1 MGGMLYERLGGYDAI
16 TAVADDLMPRLMRDP
31 QLGRFWAHRG
41 DDGLAREKQ
50 LLVDFLCASAG
61 GPLYY
66 RGRDMKLTHI
76 GSAGEGCVRDTQ
88 TQDPSIYQPLPE
100 MPKSPKTTRRQPL
113 AVSTGAAVAVSVGI
127 DRIPGGP
134 SP

>member
-1 MGGMLYERLGGYDAI
+1 MGKSLYERLGGYDAMA
-16 TAVADDLMPRLMRDP
+16 AVAADLMPRLMHDP

-41 DDGLAREKQ
+41 EDGLAREHQ

-76 GSAGEGCVRDTQ
+76 GMRISKSDWELFLGHLTTTIETFNV
-88 TQDPSIYQPLPE
+88 PE
-100 MPKSPKTTRRQPL
+100 RERQEVFTFVESL
-113 AVSTGAAVAVSVGI
+113 KAYIVEIA
-127 DRIPGGP
+127 
-134 SP
+134 